1 MLDSPTLQVL
11 ATWNILPASEAFP
24 KSKVAATRALELDN
38 SLPEAHAALGFVSGV
53 YDWNWSKAES
63 EFKQA
68 IKTNPH
74 YATAY
79 EWYALCLT
87 WTGRHEE
94 AIAMARRA
102 QELILLFPVIAFAVA
117 ARTSCPP

>member
-1 MLDSPTLQVL
+1 MMTPVTSILTMHLLMLDSPTLQVL

-63 EFKQA
+63 EFK
-68 IKTNPH
+68 
-74 YATAY
+74 
-79 EWYALCLT
+79 
-87 WTGRHEE
+87 
-94 AIAMARRA
+94 
-102 QELILLFPVIAFAVA
+102 
-117 ARTSCPP
+117 